1 MAVLCFAPTRL
12 ATSHASLTP
21 THNPRPVSLHL
32 LTPALVTPA
41 NAQTLLCL
49 SISFQPNLS
58 LHALHFPTS
67 PPPPSHTMASFA
79 GETKDAA
86 AADTMQDTEE
96 PVPTS
101 RDVPTLLAEH
111 RESIDALK
119 ALVQDALPA
128 ADKDGVVSDGIWL
141 KYDDIFFLRYIL
153 SFGTAAAGE
162 EPVRKTI
169 AYRSEEGNRE
179 LFTKV
184 REHRESAR
192 NREYSL

>member
-1 MAVLCFAPTRL
+1 
-12 ATSHASLTP
+12 
-21 THNPRPVSLHL
+21 
-32 LTPALVTPA
+32 
-41 NAQTLLCL
+41 
-49 SISFQPNLS
+49 
-58 LHALHFPTS
+58 
-67 PPPPSHTMASFA
+67 MASFA

>member
-1 MAVLCFAPTRL
+1 MAVLRFAPTRL

-41 NAQTLLCL
+41 NVQTLLCL

-179 LFTKV
+179 LFIKV

>member
-1 MAVLCFAPTRL
+1 MAVLRFAPTRL

-41 NAQTLLCL
+41 NVQTLLCL

-169 AYRSEEGNRE
+169 AYRSQEGNRE

>member
-1 MAVLCFAPTRL
+1 M
-12 ATSHASLTP
+12 S
-21 THNPRPVSLHL
+21 
-32 LTPALVTPA
+32 
-41 NAQTLLCL
+41 
-49 SISFQPNLS
+49 
-58 LHALHFPTS
+58 
-67 PPPPSHTMASFA
+67 SFA

-101 RDVPTLLAEH
+101 RDVPTLLTEH
-111 RESIDALK
+111 RENIDALK

-153 SFGTAAAGE
+153 SFGSAAAGE

-169 AYRSEEGNRE
+169 AYRSEEGNRD
-179 LFTKV
+179 LITKV
-184 REHRESAR
+184 PVQAVQGEKS